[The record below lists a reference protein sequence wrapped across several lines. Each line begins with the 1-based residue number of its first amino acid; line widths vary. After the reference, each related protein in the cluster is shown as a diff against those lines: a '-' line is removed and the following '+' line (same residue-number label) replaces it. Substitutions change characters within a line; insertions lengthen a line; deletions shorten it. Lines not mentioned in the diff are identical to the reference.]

1 VGLLT
6 PELSSAATEIRAEI
20 DVARSKGKRQ
30 NYTTRNVHEI
40 SETLGAQMRAMRG
53 FTLPARLVDNLLAGH
68 GVLAA
73 WPEDIHQLEALI
85 AQGRSVMGKPLN
97 SRMLMRTD
105 KS

>member
-1 VGLLT
+1 MTRGAGK
-6 PELSSAATEIRAEI
+6 SRAATEIRAEI

-40 SETLGAQMRAMRG
+40 SETLGAEMRAKRG
-53 FTLPARLVDNLLAGH
+53 FALPARLVDNLLAGQ

-85 AQGRSVMGKPLN
+85 AQGRSVIGRPLN
-97 SRMLMRTD
+97 GRKMMRTD
-105 KS
+105 ES